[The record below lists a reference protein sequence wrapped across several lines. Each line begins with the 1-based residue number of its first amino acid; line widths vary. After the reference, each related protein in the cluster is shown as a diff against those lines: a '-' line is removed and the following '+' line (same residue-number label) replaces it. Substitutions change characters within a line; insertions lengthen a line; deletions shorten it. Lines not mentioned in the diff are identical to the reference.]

1 MVSAGPSAAS
11 LARLQRSHLLHVPFE
26 NLDIHLGVR
35 IELDQQAFIEKIVG
49 RGRGGFCYELNSS
62 FAALLASL
70 GYAVSLLEARVF
82 ADGRPGIAFD
92 HLCLVVELERRYL
105 VDVGFGDS
113 FVEPLPLVLDEDLQ
127 DPAGTFR
134 ISDAVDG
141 WYDLHRDDTPDYRFS
156 TNPRRLDDFA
166 SGSHH
171 HQTSQETSFTR
182 RPVCTRLTDDGRVT
196 LRGSTLTTTCDGER
210 TDRSIEA
217 DQLAATLAA
226 AFGITIEP
234 DEVGRLSAASSAGS
248 TLFETALGVC
258 GVGWN
263 ENRVVA
269 VALPETDDATTLRR
283 VSSDASQAEERQQ
296 PPIFVQRGIDAMV
309 ELIDGRRRSLG
320 DVLID
325 LGDVPPFDADAYA
338 VARTIEPGEV
348 LTYGAIAKRLGQ
360 PGGAQAVGGAMGRN
374 PIPIIVPCHRVIAA
388 DGELGGFSANGGTAT
403 KRTLLEIEGAPI
415 DRQLF

>member
-1 MVSAGPSAAS
+1 MISTGPSATS
-11 LARLQRSHLLHVPFE
+11 LAHLQRAHLQHVPFE

-35 IELDQQAFIEKIVG
+35 IELDPSAIFDKIVR

-62 FAALLASL
+62 FASLLGSL

-82 ADGRPGIAFD
+82 ADGVPGIAFD
-92 HLCLVVELERRYL
+92 HLCLMVELERRYL

-113 FVEPLPLVLDEDLQ
+113 FVEPLPLVVDEDLA

-134 ISDAVDG
+134 ITETGDG
-141 WYDLHRDDTPDYRFS
+141 WYDLHRDGSPDYRFS
-156 TNPRRLDDFA
+156 TDPRRLDEFA
-166 SGSHH
+166 PGCRH

-182 RPVCTRLTDDGRVT
+182 RPVCTRLTDDGRIT
-196 LRGSTLTTTCDGER
+196 LLGSTLSTSSDGER
-210 TDRSIEA
+210 TDRPIEVDELVDTLASMFAITVDPDEA
-217 DQLAATLAA
+217 DMLW
-226 AFGITIEP
+226 
-234 DEVGRLSAASSAGS
+234 AASSSGS

-263 ENRVVA
+263 ENRIVA
-269 VALPETDDATTLRR
+269 VVLPETDDATTLRR
-283 VSSDASQAEERQQ
+283 VSAGASQDDGRQR
-296 PPIFVQRGIDAMV
+296 PPVFVQRGIDAMV
-309 ELIDGRRRSLG
+309 ELIDGRRRSLA

-325 LGDVPPFDADAYA
+325 LGDVPPFDAEAYA

-348 LTYGAIAKRLGQ
+348 LTYGAVAKRLGQ